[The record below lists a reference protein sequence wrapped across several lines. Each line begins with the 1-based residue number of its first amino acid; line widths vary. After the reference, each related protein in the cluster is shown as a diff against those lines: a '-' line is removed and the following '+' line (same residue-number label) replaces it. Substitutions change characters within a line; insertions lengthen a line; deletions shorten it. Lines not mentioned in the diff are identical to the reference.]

1 MTCKSEVRGTFST
14 CCNCATGGRKGGC
27 LLQEMYVEPCTLLPA
42 LGCKWG
48 RVMEEWNT
56 KVEKIRT
63 VSMKARFGRVGFD
76 FGGKNWK

>member
-1 MTCKSEVRGTFST
+1 M
-14 CCNCATGGRKGGC
+14 
-27 LLQEMYVEPCTLLPA
+27 EPCTLLPA

-63 VSMKARFGRVGFD
+63 VSMKARFGRFD